1 MTELTTR
8 EAILSLFISITA
20 FHGGF
25 LPGHTSTTLQRT
37 LLEGYG
43 LHVTTRR
50 INQILKDLNHTGEI
64 TSMQTEFRPY
74 PACFS
79 FQSILYQATGPV
91 RSITVRKWK
100 RTAPSSKNPPAGLP

>member
-1 MTELTTR
+1 
-8 EAILSLFISITA
+8 
-20 FHGGF
+20 
-25 LPGHTSTTLQRT
+25 
-37 LLEGYG
+37 
-43 LHVTTRR
+43 
-50 INQILKDLNHTGEI
+50 
-64 TSMQTEFRPY
+64 MQTEFRPY

>member
-8 EAILSLFISITA
+8 EAILSLVITITA
-20 FHGGF
+20 WHGGV
-25 LPGHTSTTLQRT
+25 LPGHTARTLQQA

-64 TSMQTEFRPY
+64 TSTQTELRPY
-74 PACFS
+74 PAGFS
-79 FQSILYQATGPV
+79 LRSILYWATAPV

-100 RTAPSSKNPPAGLP
+100 RAAPSSKNLPAGSP

>member
-8 EAILSLFISITA
+8 EAILSLFIAITA
-20 FHGGF
+20 WNGGV
-25 LPGHTSTTLQRT
+25 LPGHTARTLQRT

-64 TSMQTEFRPY
+64 TSTQTELRPY
-74 PACFS
+74 PAGFS
-79 FQSILYQATGPV
+79 LQSNLYRATAPV
-91 RSITVRKWK
+91 RSMTARKWK
-100 RTAPSSKNPPAGLP
+100 RTAPSSKNLPAGSP

>member
-8 EAILSLFISITA
+8 EAILSLFIAITA
-20 FHGGF
+20 SHGGV

-37 LLEGYG
+37 LLEIYD
-43 LHVTTRR
+43 LRVTTRR

-64 TSMQTEFRPY
+64 TSTQTEFRPY
-74 PACFS
+74 PVGLS
-79 FQSILYQATGPV
+79 LRSTLYRATGPV

-100 RTAPSSKNPPAGLP
+100 RTAPS